1 MSRVVVA
8 GGSGSLGRALVGDLV
23 ARGSDV
29 VVLTRRPDP
38 RWSVRQEVWDGR
50 IVGRWGSL
58 LEPPDDGAHPVSVVN
73 LAGRLVDVR
82 PTAVNVASLRSSRVD
97 ATRALVEASR
107 AAHRPVDRW
116 VQMSTTA
123 IWSDGGERRI
133 TETTPLPD
141 PGLPQ
146 MTGVAEP
153 WEGAVTGAHA
163 EHVVTLRTSLVLQSG
178 APVVERLRLL
188 TRLGLGGK
196 VGTGRQ
202 WVSWIHVDDW
212 LALVRGALGLGDPD
226 EPPLPD
232 GVLVAS
238 APTPVRNV
246 ELMATLRAVTGRR
259 VGLPTPAPV
268 ARLGSWL
275 LRSDP
280 ALGLTGRHCT
290 SEVLAGLGRRFRYP
304 TLEPA
309 LRDVVGRS

>member
-8 GGSGSLGRALVGDLV
+8 GGSGSLGRALVADLV
-23 ARGSDV
+23 GRGADV

-38 RWSVRQEVWDGR
+38 AWAVRQEEWDGR
-50 IVGRWGSL
+50 TVGPWAAAL
-58 LEPPDDGAHPVSVVN
+58 DAPDDAARPVCVVN

-82 PTAVNVASLRSSRVD
+82 PTDANVASLRSSRVD
-97 ATRALVEASR
+97 ATRALVAASR
-107 AAHRPVDRW
+107 AASWPVARW

-123 IWSDGGERRI
+123 VWSDGGEQRI

-146 MTGVAEP
+146 MTGVAAP
-153 WEGAVTGAHA
+153 WEDAVRGAHA
-163 EHVVTLRTSLVLQSG
+163 EHVVTLRTSLVLQPGS
-178 APVVERLRLL
+178 PVVGRLERL
-188 TRLGLGGK
+188 TRLGLGGT
-196 VGTGRQ
+196 VGSGRQ

-212 LALVRGALGLGDPD
+212 LALVRSALGLDAPA
-226 EPPLPD
+226 LPD

-238 APTPVRNV
+238 APAPVRNA
-246 ELMATLRAVTGRR
+246 ELMATLRAATGRR
-259 VGLPTPAPV
+259 FGLPTPAPV

-290 SEVLAGLGRRFRYP
+290 SDVLAGLGWPFRYP
-304 TLEPA
+304 ALEPA
-309 LRDVVGRS
+309 LRDVVGRG